1 MPVRS
6 ERYSKVKLVCDRL
19 AVLAAQCSDDEF
31 EKRFHFLDAVCT
43 SWAQSAHQQHN
54 VSISLAQ
61 SWDPQHNVS
70 ISWAQSAHQ
79 QHNVSISWAQ
89 SAHQQHNVLVPA
101 SRSIFHAKNADVVD
115 ENLSEQSE
123 VDTVTYSEDN
133 NSLADDK
140 TLFTDDG
147 SKQPDIGCVQSQSGM
162 YEHCVTGR
170 CSLCLSDLF
179 NVVISS
185 GLLLRVKYTNSTTSF
200 MQLMNAKNCI
210 IYMLLTATDQ
220 KLQKS

>member
-54 VSISLAQ
+54 VSMSWAQ

-79 QHNVSISWAQ
+79 QHNVLA
-89 SAHQQHNVLVPA
+89 PA
-101 SRSIFHAKNADVVD
+101 SRSVCHAKNAEVVD

-123 VDTVTYSEDN
+123 VYTVTYSEDN

-147 SKQPDIGCVQSQSGM
+147 IKQPDIDCVQSQSGM

-170 CSLCLSDLF
+170 CSLCLGSRDSARRLS
-179 NVVISS
+179 VCHMRT
-185 GLLLRVKYTNSTTSF
+185 L
-200 MQLMNAKNCI
+200 
-210 IYMLLTATDQ
+210 
-220 KLQKS
+220 